1 MVSEL
6 VGTLGLASE
15 SDQRSVFLCP
25 QRFREVGNMRCFVQ
39 IRRPD
44 PEFRKWAVIA
54 AGLLVEIRRD
64 LRERSEGDH
73 TQAAK

>member
-15 SDQRSVFLCP
+15 SDRRAVFLCP
-25 QRFREVGNMRCFVQ
+25 KRFREVDNMRCFLVQ
-39 IRRPD
+39 IHRPD
-44 PEFRKWAVIA
+44 PEFRKWAVI
-54 AGLLVEIRRD
+54 EIRRD